1 MLRSI
6 HVKNMALIEEEEIT
20 LDRGLNILTGETG
33 AGKSIVIGSVSVA
46 LGIGSFKDYAAE
58 GAGYAM
64 VELTFE
70 TDSEAV
76 RRKLEEAGLPDLDG
90 VVVISR
96 NYRNGRSI
104 SRVNGET
111 VTVALVREIAALL
124 IDIHGQH
131 EHQSLLYP
139 KYHLALVDSYAQ
151 SELSGPRSECASAY
165 RTWSDV
171 SSKLKD
177 ALLDEKDRLKQ
188 IDFLTYEINEIDEA
202 ALTEGED
209 ESLEAQFR
217 RLSHAQRIQEVL
229 GEVSE
234 LTGYDQGAGM
244 SISMAS
250 GRLGQI
256 ADLDEGL
263 RQLSDTLIQIED
275 LCSDFSHS
283 LSSYMDDFVYDEEEY
298 RQISDRL
305 DLINRLK
312 SKYGRTIR
320 EILAYRDRQQESLD
334 ILTDYDAYVEGL
346 KKKQRQSREMLEK
359 QCVIITGIRKK
370 AAALLQ
376 QQIVQSL
383 EELNFLD
390 VRFEIS
396 FEKTPEPTAGGQ
408 DAVTFLISTNPGSPV
423 RPLQMVASG
432 GELSR
437 IMLGIKTIMA
447 RRDSIGTLIFDEIDT
462 GISGRTAQKVS
473 EKMAQLSESC
483 QVIAITHLAQIA
495 SMADHHYVI
504 EKSVED
510 GMTHTHVRA
519 LGESEMIGEL
529 ARILGGAR
537 ITEAVLASAAE
548 MKQLAD
554 SQKKAV
560 RPQTRSNA
568 G

>member
-20 LDRGLNILTGETG
+20 LDHGLNILTGETG
-33 AGKSIVIGSVSVA
+33 AGKSIVIGSVNAA
-46 LGIGSFKDYAAE
+46 LGAGSFKDFVAE

-76 RRKLEEAGLPDLDG
+76 RQKLEEAGLPDLDG
-90 VVVISR
+90 IVVISR
-96 NYRNGRSI
+96 NYRNGRSV
-104 SRVNGET
+104 SRINGET
-111 VTVALVREIAALL
+111 VTAALVREVAALL

-139 KYHLALVDSYAQ
+139 KYHLAQVDSYAEIELTGPKKECADAFRVWSEVT
-151 SELSGPRSECASAY
+151 SELKEAS
-165 RTWSDV
+165 
-171 SSKLKD
+171 
-177 ALLDEKDRLKQ
+177 LDEKDRLKQ
-188 IDFLTYEINEIDEA
+188 IDFLTYEISEIDEA
-202 ALTEGED
+202 ALFEGED

-217 RLSHAQRIQEVL
+217 KLSHAQRIQEVL

-234 LTGYDQGAGM
+234 LTGSDSGAAM
-244 SISMAS
+244 SVSRAS
-250 GRLGQI
+250 GRLGQV

-263 RQLSDTLIQIED
+263 KQLSDMLIQIED

-283 LSSYMDDFVYDEEEY
+283 LSGYIDDFTYDEEEY

-312 SKYGRTIR
+312 SKYGRTIG
-320 EILAYRDRQQESLD
+320 EILQYRDRQQEALD
-334 ILTDYDAYVEGL
+334 RLTDYDAYVGEL
-346 KKKQRQSREMLEK
+346 KKKQKESRERLK
-359 QCVIITGIRKK
+359 QQCEVITGIRKRS
-370 AAALLQ
+370 ASQLQ
-376 QQIVQSL
+376 QQIIQSL

-396 FEKTPEPTAGGQ
+396 FEKTKEPSANGE
-408 DAVTFLISTNPGSPV
+408 DMVTFLISTNPGSPV
-423 RPLQMVASG
+423 RPLQNVASG

-447 RRDSIGTLIFDEIDT
+447 RRDSIQTLIFDEIDT
-462 GISGRTAQKVS
+462 GISGRTAQRVS
-473 EKMAQLSESC
+473 EKMAQLSQHC

-495 SMADHHYVI
+495 AMADHHYLI
-504 EKSVED
+504 EKAVEN
-510 GMTHTHVRA
+510 GTTHTHVRE
-519 LGESEMIGEL
+519 LEEQEMVEEL
-529 ARILGGAR
+529 ARILGGAS

-554 SQKKAV
+554 SRK
-560 RPQTRSNA
+560 SA